1 VSGYTKLHE
10 EILDSSIWH
19 EPHATRILW
28 ITMLAMADAN
38 GAIDASI
45 PGLAARARITIPE
58 TQAGLDLLAGT
69 DKFSRSKDCE
79 GRRIQE
85 IDGGWLLVNHAKYRE
100 ARDPVSRREYLR
112 KKQAEL
118 RAKHSTTKVALVA
131 TSPTTSPTTNQLRAQ
146 GYVAFVATND
156 FVKISFSTNPWA
168 RFSELKRRYPDA
180 VLIGVE
186 NGTTDTEKQRC
197 EQFSE
202 TEVSPG
208 WFKKTEKIV
217 AFASKLSFTK
227 TAVFPPTTNLSTTS
241 TQAEAEAEAEADT
254 KDGLLRKPS
263 ARADGPSDLEAETG
277 MSEEELAACTKEAEV
292 AAVESPT
299 PAAMLLQSE
308 DDAPNGKSFP
318 WRQIASAMK
327 RLTPTMKMPSA
338 GDRRDHA
345 MRKFWRDNGKSLGCF
360 ELLAQKVA
368 ESDYVQ
374 ARNGHTTVNGRAYT
388 WSWIFTKGP
397 RGKLRAEE
405 IMAGDFSNDKMAW
418 VIEKKAKAVMTKVM
432 LALSNTPIEVNLSEM
447 WNGEKRWKEYDR
459 HANGYMNVMDQ
470 KN

>member
-1 VSGYTKLHE
+1 
-10 EILDSSIWH
+10 
-19 EPHATRILW
+19 
-28 ITMLAMADAN
+28 MLAMADRN
-38 GAIDASI
+38 GEIQASI
-45 PGLAARARITIPE
+45 PGLAR
-58 TQAGLDLLAGT
+58 LAGVPIP
-69 DKFSRSKDCE
+69 DCEEALAKFIAPDPYSRTPDDE
-79 GRRIQE
+79 GRRIE
-85 IDGGWLLVNHAKYRE
+85 KIEGGWSLLNHAKYRE
-100 ARDPVSRREYLR
+100 MASRDDSKAANTERQCRHREKEKR
-112 KKQAEL
+112 NATVTP
-118 RAKHSTTKVALVA
+118 RNAKVTPSNIRVTHTLH
-131 TSPTTSPTTNQLRAQ
+131 
-146 GYVAFVATND
+146 
-156 FVKISFSTNPWA
+156 I
-168 RFSELKRRYPDA
+168 
-180 VLIGVE
+180 
-186 NGTTDTEKQRC
+186 
-197 EQFSE
+197 
-202 TEVSPG
+202 
-208 WFKKTEKIV
+208 
-217 AFASKLSFTK
+217 
-227 TAVFPPTTNLSTTS
+227 
-241 TQAEAEAEAEADT
+241 AEAEAEAG
-254 KDGLLRKPS
+254 KDSLLRKLS

-292 AAVESPT
+292 ASVESPA

-405 IMAGDFSNDKMAW
+405 IMAGDFANDKMAW